1 MPADSLVPVSFEAI
15 FPSLGGGPAIVV
27 LAQPQAGTITRRFAR
42 FSIICSRDSN
52 RIGKGVGVIRL
63 GKIALAG
70 AGAAVCLCLSGCG
83 KSGDGAAAPPAPQ
96 VTVAQVLERRVKD
109 WDEFT
114 GRFQA
119 VESVEIRPRVSGYI
133 DEVAFKEGSQ
143 VKRGDLLFVIDPRP
157 YKAEADHAAA
167 DVTRYKT
174 ALELA
179 QIELSRVQRLRD
191 SGAVSVEELDER
203 KSTVAQA
210 QSNVA
215 GSSATLESAT
225 LNLNFTRVTSPIAG
239 RVGRAEVTRGNLVT
253 GGANGGTLLT
263 SVQSVDPIYVYFE
276 GDEQA
281 YLRYNQMA
289 RAGERPSSRDAP
301 NPVHIGLANEDGFPH
316 VGAMDFVDNQLNPQT
331 GTIRARAILDN
342 KEGLFTPGLFA
353 RVQLLG
359 SSEYTAIL
367 IDDSAVNTDQN
378 QKYVFVLGANNQ
390 VEYRR
395 VQLGRII
402 DGLRIVREGLK
413 AGETII
419 VSGAQRVHP
428 GITVTPQKVAMSNG
442 DVVPGPAPAPAPT
455 K

>member
-1 MPADSLVPVSFEAI
+1 
-15 FPSLGGGPAIVV
+15 
-27 LAQPQAGTITRRFAR
+27 
-42 FSIICSRDSN
+42 
-52 RIGKGVGVIRL
+52 VISL
-63 GKIALAG
+63 GKIAPAC
-70 AGAAVCLCLSGCG
+70 AATALFVSISSCG
-83 KSGDGAAAPPAPQ
+83 KSGDGAAAPPPPQ

-133 DEVAFKEGSQ
+133 DEVAFKEGGQ

-167 DVTRYKT
+167 DVKRYKT

-179 QIELSRVQRLRD
+179 QIELTRVQRLRD

-210 QSNVA
+210 ESNVA
-215 GSSATLESAT
+215 GSSATLEAAS

-263 SVQSVDPIYVYFE
+263 TVQSVDPIYVYFE

-289 RAGERPSSRDAP
+289 REGERPSSRDAR

-316 VGAMDFVDNQLNPQT
+316 VGEMDFVDNQLNPQT
-331 GTIRARAILDN
+331 GTIRARAVLDN

-353 RVQLLG
+353 RIQLLG

-395 VQLGRII
+395 VKLGRII

-413 AGETII
+413 SGDTII

-428 GITVTPQKVAMSNG
+428 GITVTPQKVAMATG
-442 DVVPGPAPAPAPT
+442 DAAAGAQPAAAPV